1 MRKEKLNINYLT
13 IKFDTMK
20 KILLMTILAVFAIS
34 GADAQSSSKKSEPN
48 GLDTLVVSKAVRW
61 NGDVAPGE
69 VAESY
74 GCSLN
79 NYGIPKEPGAS
90 VSPATDQ
97 DTLSINITDV
107 EKEMQIANDTVYFY
121 HAVDPNDVEFCDSV
135 FITRFT
141 EYLDTKSGTNDN
153 YKVSLLAKMGGTLKI
168 FATPRKKT
176 DEDVE
181 ITVKQNG
188 RTIMKGTVTFT
199 PAETDTISIRTSAF
213 NTEKISDYPLSEGTN
228 NYNLTNP
235 PSSSSSVVPSK
246 DDSSSPTKISYFH
259 PLIST
264 EHVGIGEYTI
274 EYSKPIRIYG
284 IELVQILGRDEDEA
298 ALVEYPG
305 TEHMVKHNV
314 SNEFVKLKDGS
325 NISCIEFENDYTAT
339 DYYLEI
345 IPPAGFKKN
354 DVVKIAGVYSSK
366 ESATSQ
372 LDLFQIIDST
382 PDIVLTTNPLVNANS
397 VTEAPEYE
405 SITLFRAYDR
415 LYIGRTKGSTSNPML
430 TSLRVEG
437 ERTYEEMQESTTGIT
452 EHVVKFEID
461 LTKPF
466 YNLKGQRVGNDY
478 KGIVIQNGIK
488 IIRH

>member
-1 MRKEKLNINYLT
+1 
-13 IKFDTMK
+13 MK
-20 KILLMTILAVFAIS
+20 KILLMTLLAVFAIS
-34 GADAQSSSKKSEPN
+34 GADAQSSSKSEPN

-74 GCSLN
+74 GNSA
-79 NYGIPKEPGAS
+79 NYYGTTGEKGS
-90 VSPATDQ
+90 STSPATDQ

-107 EKEMQIANDTVYFY
+107 EKEMQISTDTVYFY

-141 EYLDTKSGTNDN
+141 EYLDTKSETNDN

-168 FATPRKKT
+168 FAAPRKKT
-176 DEDVE
+176 DGDVE
-181 ITVKQNG
+181 ITVKQDG
-188 RTIMKGTVTFT
+188 RTILKGTVTTT
-199 PAETDTISIRTSAF
+199 PAEGDKVSINLGAFEDTEILGSVVSR
-213 NTEKISDYPLSEGTN
+213 GVN

-235 PSSSSSVVPSK
+235 PSVFDISSIISSSDEESE
-246 DDSSSPTKISYFH
+246 SSETEISYFR
-259 PLIST
+259 PLVST

-305 TEHMVKHNV
+305 KEHMTKHNV

-339 DYYLEI
+339 DYFLEI

-366 ESATSQ
+366 ESAMSQ
-372 LDLFQIIDST
+372 LDLFQIIGST
-382 PDIVLTTNPLVNANS
+382 PDIVLTTNPLVNANT
-397 VTEAPEYE
+397 VMETPEYE
-405 SITLFRAYDR
+405 SVTLSRAYDR

-430 TSLRVEG
+430 TNLRVEG
-437 ERTYEEMQESTTGIT
+437 ERSYEEMQESTTGIS
-452 EHVVKFEID
+452 ERVVKFEID
-461 LTKPF
+461 FTKPF

-488 IIRH
+488 MIRH